1 MTEAEKLAI
10 AEAALK
16 EIAEI
21 AVEPGGD
28 WKRALIEAQ
37 QIALNAINKIGG
49 SPDEP
54 PPRPG
59 LKLVKG

>member
-1 MTEAEKLAI
+1 MTDADKLAI
-10 AEAALK
+10 AEAALR
-16 EIAEI
+16 EIGEI

-54 PPRPG
+54 PPKPV
-59 LKLVKG
+59 LKIVK